1 MQKKNSNEKNYIGL
15 MSGTSADG
23 IDAVLVCFSSPRK
36 LELKAAHK
44 HAFPNEVRAQI
55 QALIQSDRNDLEAAA
70 ELDIVLGELFA
81 DAAHDVL
88 ERANMPAKQLSAIGS
103 HGQTLRHRPNSK
115 HPFSIQIGNPAVIAA
130 RTGITTVANFRI
142 ADIAAGGQGA
152 PLVPAFHRW
161 MFQAT
166 TSNRVIVNIGGI
178 ANVSYLP
185 RNTKSPVRGF
195 DTGPGNTLLDSWIYQ
210 QSGKTLDA
218 EGQWAASG
226 RSSPELLRLLLGDP
240 YFQIAPPK
248 STGREY
254 FHLDWLRTYM
264 EKLPHPV
271 SAQDVQ
277 ATLGHLTAQSIG
289 QAIRTWLA
297 DSNEVY
303 VCGGGS
309 HNRHLMAILKENL
322 AGASLKTTEALGL
335 HPDWVEATAF
345 AWLAHRA
352 LAGKPGNLPS
362 VTGAKKAVILG
373 GIYKAGQ

>member
-1 MQKKNSNEKNYIGL
+1 MQKKNSNGKNYIGL

-36 LELKAAHK
+36 LKIKATHK
-44 HAFPNEVRAQI
+44 QAFSTEIRAQI
-55 QALIQSDRNDLEAAA
+55 QTLIHSGQNDLEAAA
-70 ELDIVLGELFA
+70 ELDVILGESFA
-81 DAAHDVL
+81 DAALHVL
-88 ERANMPAKQLSAIGS
+88 EQANLSVKQISAIGS

-152 PLVPAFHRW
+152 PLVPAFHHW
-161 MFQAT
+161 MFRSSR
-166 TSNRVIVNIGGI
+166 SNRVILNIGGI

-185 RNTKSPVRGF
+185 SDIKSPVLGF
-195 DTGPGNTLLDSWIYQ
+195 DTGPGNLH
-210 QSGKTLDA
+210 
-218 EGQWAASG
+218 
-226 RSSPELLRLLLGDP
+226 LLLGDP

-254 FHLDWLRTYM
+254 FHLGWLKAFM
-264 EKLPHPV
+264 EKLPHPI

-277 ATLGHLTAQSIG
+277 ATLSHLSAQSII
-289 QAIRTWLA
+289 QAIRIWLA
-297 DSNEVY
+297 GTNEVY

-309 HNRHLMAILKENL
+309 HNQHLMAILKENL
-322 AGASLKTTEALGL
+322 AGACLQTTEALGL

-345 AWLAHRA
+345 AWLAHRT
-352 LAGKPGNLPS
+352 LTGRPGNLPN

-373 GIYKAGQ
+373 GIYKAG